1 MSFED
6 SREVAGDVDAA
17 DKCEPVLR
25 PRVGMQ
31 QYASVPHVVALG
43 VCDASSDRA
52 IAWPHDIVDAASGE
66 SVCSLE
72 AHAGYDDEGMYVRVS
87 LPAELLTDSVE
98 EAIRARVDAWAK
110 ALEGRPRL
118 APLAPVL
125 SDYADRLELLGHRV
139 RVTYPNGAAY
149 ATGEFVG
156 IDVWGRATVRL
167 ANGSDLE
174 FPPER
179 YNISP

>member
-1 MSFED
+1 M
-6 SREVAGDVDAA
+6 R
-17 DKCEPVLR
+17 
-25 PRVGMQ
+25 
-31 QYASVPHVVALG
+31 VALP
-43 VCDASSDRA
+43 S
-52 IAWPHDIVDAASGE
+52 
-66 SVCSLE
+66 
-72 AHAGYDDEGMYVRVS
+72 
-87 LPAELLTDSVE
+87 ELLTDSVE
-98 EAIRARVDAWAK
+98 AAIRARVDAWAK

-125 SDYADRLELLGHRV
+125 SDYADRLALLGHRV
-139 RVTYPNGAAY
+139 RVTYPNGLAY